1 MGKRW
6 LGDRKKDY
14 FYKKA
19 KAEEYRSR
27 ASFKLMQLNK
37 KFRLIKR
44 GDRVLDLGAAPGGWM
59 QVAGESVG
67 EAGMVIGVDL
77 EEIEPFTG
85 KNIILIQGD
94 MLKEETIEQ
103 IKEHSNYFD
112 VVISDASPDISGAW
126 DVDHFNSIDLARHAL
141 NSSKQLLKEGGNF
154 LVKVFQ
160 GSMTQDF
167 FSEVKRN
174 FEFSKLAKPVAS
186 RKQSSEV
193 YIIGKGLLQTPVLRG
208 DIVEVEIV
216 DVGERGDGIGYF
228 EGFKVIVEGGSP
240 NETVRVKI
248 KKVTKNLAWGKK
260 V

>member
-6 LGDRKKDY
+6 QRDRKKDY

-27 ASFKLMQLNK
+27 ASFKLKQLDK

-59 QVAGESVG
+59 QVAGEVAG
-67 EAGMVIGVDL
+67 EKGRVVGVDL
-77 EEIEPFTG
+77 EEIDPFTEE
-85 KNIILIQGD
+85 NIISIRGDITKVETVELIKQNCP
-94 MLKEETIEQ
+94 
-103 IKEHSNYFD
+103 SFD
-112 VVISDASPDISGAW
+112 IVISDASPDISGAW
-126 DVDHFNSIDLARHAL
+126 DVDHFNSVDLARHAL
-141 NSSKQLLKEGGNF
+141 NISKQLLKEGGNF

-160 GSMTQDF
+160 GSMTEDF

-174 FEFSKLAKPVAS
+174 FEFAKLAKPVAS

-193 YIIGKGLLQTPVLRG
+193 YIVGKGLLKTPVKRG
-208 DIVEVEIV
+208 DIIEVEIV
-216 DVGERGDGIGYF
+216 DVGERGDGVGYF
-228 EGFKVIVEGGSP
+228 EDFKIIVEGGRP
-240 NETVRVKI
+240 NETVKVKI
-248 KKVTKNLAWGKK
+248 KKVTKNLAWGVK